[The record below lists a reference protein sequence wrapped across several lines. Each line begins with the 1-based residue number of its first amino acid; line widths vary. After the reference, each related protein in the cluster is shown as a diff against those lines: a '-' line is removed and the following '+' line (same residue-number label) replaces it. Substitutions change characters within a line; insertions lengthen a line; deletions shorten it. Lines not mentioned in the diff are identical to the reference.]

1 MRGRLPATPPRKA
14 AMTRPS
20 IEFWFEFASTY
31 SYLSAMR
38 LPDAARGAGLEVVW
52 RPFLL
57 GPILAE
63 QGWSG
68 SPFSVLPA
76 KGAYM
81 WRDVERRAARLGLG
95 FRRPDPFPQNGLLAA
110 RVATAALGAEAEAAV
125 AFVQKVYLAQFDAGR
140 DISDPAVIAECASA
154 AGLSDG
160 ALEAAQDPGTKQ
172 ALRES
177 TEEARGRGMF
187 GAPSFTV
194 RGELFWGDDRL
205 EDALERAK
213 AP

>member
-1 MRGRLPATPPRKA
+1 MA
-14 AMTRPS
+14 RPS

-38 LPDAARGAGLEVVW
+38 LPDAARSAGAEVVW

-57 GPILAE
+57 GPILAG

-68 SPFSVLPA
+68 SPFSVLPV

-110 RVATAALGAEAEAAV
+110 RVATAALGADAEAAV
-125 AFVQKVYLAQFDAGR
+125 AFVQNVYLAQFDAGR
-140 DISDPAVIAECASA
+140 DISDPAAIAECASA

-160 ALEAAQDPGTKQ
+160 AVEAAQTPEVKQ

-177 TEEARGRGMF
+177 TEEAKGRGMF
-187 GAPSFTV
+187 GAPSFV
-194 RGELFWGDDRL
+194 ARSELFWGDDRL
-205 EDALERAK
+205 EDALEHAL

>member
-1 MRGRLPATPPRKA
+1 
-14 AMTRPS
+14 MTRPS

-38 LPDAARGAGLEVVW
+38 LPDAARSAGLEVVW

-110 RVATAALGAEAEAAV
+110 RVATAALGEEAAAAV

-140 DISDPAVIAECASA
+140 DISDPAVIAECAST

-160 ALEAAQDPGTKQ
+160 AVEAAQDPGTKQ

-177 TEEARGRGMF
+177 TEQAKGRGLF

-205 EDALERAK
+205 EDALAHAK